1 MKMIAVIETPCGI
14 HIDAVTSPDLFRRE
28 LSKLEGSAQL
38 LLAHA
43 LPSNFSTRQIT
54 AELKQRYENRFSE
67 IGSEKLVNRIWLY
80 LLMHTLVR
88 PKLLRYTAK
97 AGRLWKAPFK
107 AVLKRIR

>member
-28 LSKLEGSAQL
+28 LSKLEGPAQL

-43 LPSNFSTRQIT
+43 LPSHFSTRRIT
-54 AELKQRYENRFSE
+54 AELKQRYEDRFSE
-67 IGSEKLVNRIWLY
+67 IGTEKLVNRIWLY
-80 LLMHTLVR
+80 LLMHTVVE
-88 PKLLRYTAK
+88 PKLMKFATK
-97 AGRLWKAPFK
+97 ARRLLKAPFK